1 MGIHELA
8 GGIGHDNDTGS
19 HLCRARHSAIRWP
32 WGLSQIRSLAK
43 GEKSKR
49 SGSRPQWRRW
59 LSSMSFP
66 SVSTAPARD
75 RDGRAVVA
83 SRKFARGAELGR
95 RVGAQSRGAQTNLPC
110 DASAADECLLSGV
123 IRTTFVG
130 PRRILQQPAQLANL
144 AAGGAEPILCR
155 RHDRRH
161 LPDLGQ

>member
-1 MGIHELA
+1 MGIHEQA

-75 RDGRAVVA
+75 RDGRAVVVARASGSA
-83 SRKFARGAELGR
+83 SRIGRGSWFG
-95 RVGAQSRGAQTNLPC
+95 VQ
-110 DASAADECLLSGV
+110 SAADRRRAKGGTHKRLGFLRELVPGMIWFADRANVTKVPTSNTTTTAP
-123 IRTTFVG
+123 RTA
-130 PRRILQQPAQLANL
+130 RRLR
-144 AAGGAEPILCR
+144 GSR
-155 RHDRRH
+155 S
-161 LPDLGQ
+161 

>member
-75 RDGRAVVA
+75 RDGRVVVVA
-83 SRKFARGAELGR
+83 R
-95 RVGAQSRGAQTNLPC
+95 
-110 DASAADECLLSGV
+110 ASGKCVADRPWLLV
-123 IRTTFVG
+123 WCK
-130 PRRILQQPAQLANL
+130 AQLIGVEQK
-144 AAGGAEPILCR
+144 AALISGSGSRLFR
-155 RHDRRH
+155 
-161 LPDLGQ
+161 

>member
-1 MGIHELA
+1 MTTTQVLTFVGLVI
-8 GGIGHDNDTGS
+8 
-19 HLCRARHSAIRWP
+19 SAIRWP

-83 SRKFARGAELGR
+83 SRSKFARGTELGT
-95 RVGAQSRGAQTNLPC
+95 RVGAQFAWR
-110 DASAADECLLSGV
+110 
-123 IRTTFVG
+123 
-130 PRRILQQPAQLANL
+130 AN
-144 AAGGAEPILCR
+144 
-155 RHDRRH
+155 
-161 LPDLGQ
+161 

>member
-1 MGIHELA
+1 MTTTQVLTFVGLVI
-8 GGIGHDNDTGS
+8 
-19 HLCRARHSAIRWP
+19 SAIRWP

-83 SRKFARGAELGR
+83 RRSKF
-95 RVGAQSRGAQTNLPC
+95 
-110 DASAADECLLSGV
+110 
-123 IRTTFVG
+123 IR
-130 PRRILQQPAQLANL
+130 N
-144 AAGGAEPILCR
+144 
-155 RHDRRH
+155 
-161 LPDLGQ
+161 